1 MFSLSHGHL
10 LLHTLL
16 LYSGLFPLSVLPVV
30 TFPFL
35 KFILQTR
42 DIFFIYNSY
51 VQQASH
57 HYKLAFKLLKIKC
70 SPDLRF
76 HRSCSGIQANIVSS
90 DMHIMLQ
97 VKCLQGYSRQI
108 SCCPFCKLFLLLPLE
123 NSTFPFFF
131 LNPSVF
137 QFWSYFLSEFS
148 LTTQN
153 KPKLPHPLQLLCF
166 TAFKLCSHSFIYLQ
180 YLFKTLLW
188 TILMCSVEL

>member
-1 MFSLSHGHL
+1 MATFCFTHFYCTPDYSHCLFFLLSPFP
-10 LLHTLL
+10 
-16 LYSGLFPLSVLPVV
+16 SSNLFCKPGTSSSYIILMCSKLVTIINWLSN
-30 TFPFL
+30 
-35 KFILQTR
+35 
-42 DIFFIYNSY
+42 YW
-51 VQQASH
+51 
-57 HYKLAFKLLKIKC
+57 KIKC

-180 YLFKTLLW
+180 YLFTTLLW